1 MTLLLMAVHTSLL
14 LVMPFVLIGVIN
26 RTKAW
31 WGGRKGPG
39 LLQSFW
45 DMRRLLYKRPVY
57 STTTTAVFRSGA
69 YLVVV
74 SAVVAGL
81 IAPLLGG
88 VAAMQFRYDFVVF
101 AYTLGLGRMAMM
113 LSAMDV
119 GSAFE
124 GMGSARE
131 ASFSAFVE
139 PALFILIGSA
149 SIATG
154 QTSFA
159 GLIGQWHHS
168 PQFGLVI
175 VPAMLALLILL
186 QTEAARVPV
195 DDPTTHLELTMVH
208 EVMLLDHSGPDLA
221 AMQFAAALKLTTY
234 AGLMAALLNPFDPA
248 QDLAAAAVTSVMLML
263 LVAVLVGCVESL
275 MARLRMRWVPRYLL
289 VAGGAA
295 LICLAVVTWGEHLS

>member
-1 MTLLLMAVHTSLL
+1 MKLTLIAVHACLLLLMPFLL
-14 LVMPFVLIGVIN
+14 LGVIN

-45 DMRRLLYKRPVY
+45 DMRRLQSKRPVY
-57 STTTTAVFRSGA
+57 SVTTTAVFRSGA
-69 YLVVV
+69 YVVAV

-81 IAPLLGG
+81 IAPILGG
-88 VAAMQFRYDFVVF
+88 TSALQFRYDFVVF

-124 GMGSARE
+124 GMGTARE

-139 PALFILIGSA
+139 PALFLLIGSA

-159 GLIGQWHHS
+159 GLMGQWHHS
-168 PQFGLVI
+168 PQFGLLV
-175 VPAMLALLILL
+175 VPALLTLLVLL

-208 EVMLLDHSGPDLA
+208 EVMLLDHSGPELA
-221 AMQFAAALKLTTY
+221 AMQYAAALKLTTY
-234 AGLMAALLNPFDPA
+234 AGLMAALLSPFDPS
-248 QDLAAAAVTSVMLML
+248 QDLAAASATSVLLML
-263 LVAVLVGCVESL
+263 LVALLVGCVESL
-275 MARLRMRWVPRYLL
+275 IARLRMRWVPRYLL

-295 LICLAVVTWGEHLS
+295 LTCLAMMTLGGRAL